1 MKKLVSLL
9 IMDSRLAFRYGL
21 IYAALFV
28 CLVYIG
34 VFMPLSTTLR
44 SMFLPFIIYIDL
56 AIFGFYFL
64 GAWIFFERQEDT
76 LNALML
82 TPIKFTH
89 YIWSKV
95 LVLSM
100 ISVLVSLLLAFLLIP
115 GFSLVSSLLLTLSI
129 ALNSILFCMVG
140 LWSVLRYS
148 SFSHYLPSSIFLL
161 FFFHLP
167 AFDYFN
173 LITSNSFGKLLW
185 LLHPSY
191 SCMKLISSSFECCLI
206 SVDYFSILL
215 YTVLTVLWIIIIQR
229 FAFRAFR
236 YYILEERSPA

>member
-1 MKKLVSLL
+1 MKSFVSLL
-9 IMDSRLAFRYGL
+9 RMDARLAFRYGL

-34 VFMPLSTTLR
+34 VFMPLSPALR

-82 TPIKFTH
+82 TPIRFSH

-95 LVLSM
+95 LVLSL
-100 ISVLVSLLLAFLLIP
+100 ISVIVSLLLAFLLIP
-115 GFSLVSSLLLTLSI
+115 GFSFLSSLLLTLSI
-129 ALNSILFCMVG
+129 VLNSILFCMVG

-148 SFSHYLPSSIFLL
+148 SFSHFLPFSIFLL
-161 FFFHLP
+161 FFFQLP
-167 AFDYFN
+167 TFDYFN
-173 LITSNSFGKLLW
+173 LIAANSLGKLLW

-191 SCMKLISSSFECCLI
+191 SCMKLISSSFDCCLYGM
-206 SVDYFSILL
+206 DYVSILL
-215 YTVLTVLWIIIIQR
+215 YFALTVLWIIVFQR

-236 YYILEERSPA
+236 HYILEERSHA